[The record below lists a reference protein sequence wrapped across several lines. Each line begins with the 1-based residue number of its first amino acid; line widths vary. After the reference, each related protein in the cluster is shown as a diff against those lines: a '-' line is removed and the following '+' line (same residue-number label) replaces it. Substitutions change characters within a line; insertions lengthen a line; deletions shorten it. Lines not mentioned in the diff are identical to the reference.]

1 MRQILPGRGWVETE
15 VTALKFPAGK
25 DWQPAGKMA
34 KKKATSGTRARRRRF
49 IATSQLQAAIQ
60 FNRMLQSSSSTQIPV
75 PAGQDTGDCP
85 PARSLQTFASAG
97 RRFLV
102 IAAIAFWLGGFTFY
116 SGVAIPMGVEVLGT
130 HKAVGFIT
138 QRVTHWL
145 NVAGVAALSILLLNL
160 LLGWRQAG
168 PKLRRVLLITWLIMV
183 AIEVELFIMHPMLD
197 RLLTTVPV
205 REILDEDRFDLLHR
219 IYLWSTTGQW
229 ILGVIHVW
237 CICLLWGRENR
248 SGSGLPV
255 ARASAS
261 V

>member
-1 MRQILPGRGWVETE
+1 
-15 VTALKFPAGK
+15 
-25 DWQPAGKMA
+25 
-34 KKKATSGTRARRRRF
+34 
-49 IATSQLQAAIQ
+49 
-60 FNRMLQSSSSTQIPV
+60 MLQSSTSIQIQNQTQEN
-75 PAGQDTGDCP
+75 TGDCP
-85 PARSLQTFASAG
+85 LARSFRNGASAA

-145 NVAGVAALSILLLNL
+145 NIAGVVALSILLINL

-168 PKLRRVLLITWLIMV
+168 PKLRRVLLITWLIMAAV
-183 AIEVELFIMHPMLD
+183 EVELFIMHPMLD

-219 IYLWSTTGQW
+219 AYLWSTTGQW
-229 ILGVIHVW
+229 VVGVIHVW
-237 CICLLWGRENR
+237 CICLLWGRENTI
-248 SGSGLPV
+248 SPGLPV
-255 ARASAS
+255 TRVSNP
-261 V
+261 